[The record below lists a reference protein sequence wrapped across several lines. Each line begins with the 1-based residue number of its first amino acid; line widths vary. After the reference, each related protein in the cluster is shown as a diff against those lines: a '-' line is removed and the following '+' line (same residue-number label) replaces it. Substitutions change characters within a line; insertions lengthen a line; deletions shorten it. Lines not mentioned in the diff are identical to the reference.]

1 MRPRRHLL
9 IGALLLI
16 ATAAFATGWAVN
28 PAGTDA
34 LALGKLI
41 LRPATDEACLNLQLL
56 EADPATP
63 VPNDFWCVRPTHRC
77 CFRTAQNLNYCWIAT
92 AQ

>member
-1 MRPRRHLL
+1 MRPSRAILAAGLL
-9 IGALLLI
+9 VASAAL
-16 ATAAFATGWAVN
+16 AANWAVN

-34 LALGKLI
+34 VVLNKLV
-41 LRPATDEACLNLQLL
+41 LRQAAGEACLNLTLL
-56 EADPATP
+56 EADPASP

-77 CFRTAQNLNYCWIAT
+77 CFRTAQNQNFCWTAT